1 MLRQLPYY
9 VSNPSDL
16 DRGLTLPGELS
27 TFRFPPPCITILICD
42 ANVGAWAVADEV
54 RATTA
59 RTSSHSTVRVEE
71 AGPVLAAG
79 ATQPPGAVGLL
90 IYLNERAFTDAGG
103 VVAATV
109 QRAMDARVPI
119 ALVHEQDEERGACVF
134 ARYFDLA
141 PDVLQQSPYKLFD
154 LVAVPLYPGAD
165 HRKIRSATS
174 ISLHLQPLLNPHLTS
189 PLPPPARSL
198 RHVMR
203 DLGAE
208 PVVKAHLIKRL
219 SRACTSLGSS
229 SGGGSVLSLGE
240 WLRKARGR
248 LALSWGEG
256 RGASRTSSGG
266 DVAGNS
272 L

>member
-1 MLRQLPYY
+1 M
-9 VSNPSDL
+9 
-16 DRGLTLPGELS
+16 
-27 TFRFPPPCITILICD
+27 
-42 ANVGAWAVADEV
+42 
-54 RATTA
+54 
-59 RTSSHSTVRVEE
+59 
-71 AGPVLAAG
+71 
-79 ATQPPGAVGLL
+79 
-90 IYLNERAFTDAGG
+90 
-103 VVAATV
+103 
-109 QRAMDARVPI
+109 
-119 ALVHEQDEERGACVF
+119 
-134 ARYFDLA
+134 
-141 PDVLQQSPYKLFD
+141 LQQSPYKLFD

-165 HRKIRSATS
+165 HRKIRSTTS

-208 PVVKAHLIKRL
+208 PVDKAHLIKRL
-219 SRACTSLGSS
+219 TRASTSLGSS

-248 LALSWGEG
+248 LALWWGEG
-256 RGASRTSSGG
+256 RGASHTSSGG